1 MLNRHYG
8 RGRCALFSF
17 GPQNPQEKAE
27 PAYFYRGDFR
37 SSANRDRLCIPPQRA
52 ALLQFAAAIASALVT
67 LYLSQPAKPPIYG
80 RLKKA
85 WLKLNVVRT
94 SSRGFLVQKR
104 PIWMSTLGGTSGSG
118 QLDFFTL
125 TSNDRNGGVALRIG
139 HTISLSLS
147 GRFQLGI

>member
-1 MLNRHYG
+1 MCFIFLWTART
-8 RGRCALFSF
+8 AK
-17 GPQNPQEKAE
+17 PQEKAE

-37 SSANRDRLCIPPQRA
+37 SSANRDRLCIPPLRA

-85 WLKLNVVRT
+85 WLKLSVVCT

-104 PIWMSTLGGTSGSG
+104 PIWMSTLGGTSGE
-118 QLDFFTL
+118 LDFFYTNEQRPQRWRCPPNRPHHL
-125 TSNDRNGGVALRIG
+125 SVSLRKVSAWHIVE
-139 HTISLSLS
+139 
-147 GRFQLGI
+147 